1 MAPNRLDDLDSVD
14 GRIAFLEAKIF
25 AYKDGGW
32 MDSEA
37 NPQLATRRALEQK
50 EYQDELVEL
59 RFLRRLYDEVT
70 EARIVLRWWH
80 LLFVLVVAIS
90 SLFVSAAAF
99 TSTAA
104 R

>member
-1 MAPNRLDDLDSVD
+1 MAPNKLDDLDSVD

-37 NPQLATRRALEQK
+37 NPQLATKRALEQR
-50 EYQDELVEL
+50 EYQEELVEL
-59 RFLRRLYDEVT
+59 RFLRRLYDEVM

-80 LLFVLVVAIS
+80 LAFVLMVAIA
-90 SLFVSAAAF
+90 SLFVSLMAF
-99 TSTAA
+99 NGVAA